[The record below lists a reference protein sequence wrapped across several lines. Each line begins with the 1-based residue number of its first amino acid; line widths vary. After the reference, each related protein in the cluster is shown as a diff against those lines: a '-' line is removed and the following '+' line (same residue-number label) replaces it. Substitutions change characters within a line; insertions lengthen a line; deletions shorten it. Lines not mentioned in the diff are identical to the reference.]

1 MYTLYVKE
9 KLHYVCAF
17 CVMSYCFVCFCMYK
31 YGLCRKGTVNTL
43 RASNYYFLVLII
55 LPVRA
60 TRIHDPAVTFPEKI
74 NILSLTQTKHN
85 KLANT
90 RVVHIYVYTG
100 TLLRGESSV

>member
-1 MYTLYVKE
+1 MRFALCLIVLFVSACTNT
-9 KLHYVCAF
+9 VCAGKVQLTP
-17 CVMSYCFVCFCMYK
+17 CVQV
-31 YGLCRKGTVNTL
+31 TTI
-43 RASNYYFLVLII
+43 FLVLII